1 MTNQGL
7 EQQESRWLAVYTKP
21 RWEKKV
27 STLISAKGIKAW
39 CPTQKVVKQWSDRKK
54 TIDEPLFRGYVFV
67 HVTEAER
74 AKVVTTDGVLNFV
87 FHMGKPAVIRNE
99 EIDTIKNFLKDSS
112 VTNIT
117 VHSIGSFEANT
128 EIRVVRGVFMNKQ
141 GKVIKQ
147 ASKKKVYVALETL
160 GQVMIVEFTPQ
171 DIARV
176 TA

>member
-27 STLISAKGIKAW
+27 SALISGEGIEAW
-39 CPTQKVVKQWSDRKK
+39 CPTQKVVRQWSDRKK
-54 TIDEPLFRGYVFV
+54 TIEEPLFRGYVFV
-67 HVTEAER
+67 YVTEAER
-74 AKVVTTDGVLNFV
+74 SIVAKTEGVLNFV
-87 FHMGKPAVIRNE
+87 FHMGKPAVIRKD
-99 EIDTIKNFLKDSS
+99 EIDAIKNFLKDTS
-112 VTNIT
+112 VTNIN
-117 VHSIGSFEANT
+117 VQSISTFEANT
-128 EIRVVRGVFMNKQ
+128 EIRVVRGVFMDNK